1 MVNLTVENP
10 KDDVT
15 TEKKVNLKLVH
26 LHIKSH
32 AILTVQAD
40 AVSSQLG
47 DFSDFSLIVPRHVHQ
62 GPPEVKKKPIIN

>member
-1 MVNLTVENP
+1 MKNP
-10 KDDVT
+10 KGDVT
-15 TEKKVNLKLVH
+15 TEKKIIVKHIH

-47 DFSDFSLIVPRHVHQ
+47 DFPDFSLIVPRHVHQ
-62 GPPEVKKKPIIN
+62 GPPKVMKKPYHTLYQH

>member
-1 MVNLTVENP
+1 
-10 KDDVT
+10 VT
-15 TEKKVNLKLVH
+15 TEKKINLKLIH
-26 LHIKSH
+26 LHIKSN

-62 GPPEVKKKPIIN
+62 GTPKVMKKTTINFTYLGLK